1 MNSTNK
7 ARIHWACYRGMR
19 ELDLLIIPFFNDN
32 FHLLNK
38 RDKRLFS
45 ELLENN
51 DPDLFSWLMNYKQPD
66 DARFKRIIS
75 IIRDSNKKRD
85 FSRL

>member
-7 ARIHWACYRGMR
+7 SRIHLACYRGMR
-19 ELDLLIIPFFNDN
+19 ELDLLIMPFFNDN
-32 FHLLNK
+32 FDSLKK
-38 RDKRLFS
+38 RDKKLFS

-66 DARFKRIIS
+66 DARFKRIIR
-75 IIRDSNKKRD
+75 IIQKSNKKRD